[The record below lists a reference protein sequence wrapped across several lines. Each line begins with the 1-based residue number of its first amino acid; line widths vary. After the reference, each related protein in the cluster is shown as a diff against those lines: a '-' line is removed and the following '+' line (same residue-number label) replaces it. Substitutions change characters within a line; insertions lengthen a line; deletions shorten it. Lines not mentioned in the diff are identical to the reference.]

1 LIERERAVATD
12 GEHADE
18 SFARETDQIGV
29 LGVKFVDEPLRLR
42 SVMLGN
48 FLGER
53 FIVEPV
59 DLLELQ
65 IFRGGLEDQ
74 RLP

>member
-1 LIERERAVATD
+1 
-12 GEHADE
+12 
-18 SFARETDQIGV
+18 
-29 LGVKFVDEPLRLR
+29 
-42 SVMLGN
+42 MLGN